1 LVMIIESK
9 APGSPSGYMTLPA
22 RVADLLTEAGCA
34 TYLSVYIFTLRQCE
48 KGNLNISNDYIAEA
62 LKISKMDVVN
72 AFLFYSSQGLVK
84 IHNFTTVDDGDF
96 DIEFCFSAA
105 CEKTAVPFKPSYKA
119 SEISRRLQENPRMS
133 QMYKLVGQI
142 LGKTLSSADTE
153 LLYSF
158 HDYYG
163 LPVEVIL
170 VLIEYYVSKG
180 KHSMKY
186 IEKEAGKW
194 ASAGIDSIEKAKAHI
209 EKREEFLSYTSRIR
223 TVLGIQERRL
233 TTRELS
239 YIHNWQSEFNMSPDM
254 VKAAYELTVNQTGKL
269 SFAYMNKILESW
281 AKNNIHA
288 PQDVNKQTKPD
299 SKKPKNSRYDFEAL
313 QRQALEAVNF
323 PDGRDEKHGV

>member
-1 LVMIIESK
+1 MIIESK
-9 APGSPSGYMTLPA
+9 IPGEHSGFLTVPA

-34 TYLSVYIFTLRQCE
+34 TYLSVYIYAVNQCA
-48 KGNLNISNDYIAEA
+48 KGNVNISNDFIAEA
-62 LKISKMDVVN
+62 LKISKIDVVN
-72 AFLFYSSQGLVK
+72 AFLFYSSQGLIK
-84 IHNFTTVDDGDF
+84 IHNFTSVDDGEF
-96 DIEFCFSAA
+96 DIEFCFSAP
-105 CEKTAVPFKPSYKA
+105 CEKAAIPFKPSYKA
-119 SEISRRLQENPRMS
+119 SEISRQLQDNPRMS
-133 QMYKLVGQI
+133 QMYKMVGQI

-163 LPVEVIL
+163 LPIEVIL

-180 KHSMKY
+180 KRSMKY

-194 ASAGIDSIEKAKAHI
+194 ACAGVDSIDKAKAHI
-209 EKREEFLSYTSRIR
+209 EKREEFLSFTARIR

-281 AKNNIHA
+281 AKSNIHA
-288 PQDVNKQTKPD
+288 PGDIHKQKTTEKKDTK
-299 SKKPKNSRYDFEAL
+299 KSRYDFKAL
-313 QRQALEAVNF
+313 QRQAFEAVNF